1 MQTVKWGK
9 AMWIP
14 LHAITFNYPLKPT
27 QADKDK
33 YSSYF
38 RQTGHILPC
47 KYCRKSYI
55 AYMKEIPIEPFL
67 DTREGVCYWLFTI
80 HNLVN
85 HKLYKP
91 LEKFSDVIV
100 KYEKMRAKC
109 GSVRKN
115 DVKYKSCA
123 KKFYKNVDRR
133 IIVQFLEN
141 TQPYTQQMNLFVNTL
156 FSKQDNPNI
165 EAIQKSLNS

>member
-1 MQTVKWGK
+1 
-9 AMWIP
+9 
-14 LHAITFNYPLKPT
+14 
-27 QADKDK
+27 
-33 YSSYF
+33 
-38 RQTGHILPC
+38 
-47 KYCRKSYI
+47 
-55 AYMKEIPIEPFL
+55 
-67 DTREGVCYWLFTI
+67 
-80 HNLVN
+80 
-85 HKLYKP
+85 
-91 LEKFSDVIV
+91 
-100 KYEKMRAKC
+100 MRAKC